1 MKRFRAAVV
10 GGSGYGG
17 AEIIRRLLLP
27 PEVELV
33 RVASIDHVGE
43 PVGAV
48 HLSLTGRPPLRFE
61 NLSPAEAAA
70 GCDVVLMGL
79 PHKVSA
85 DKAPAV
91 LAAGAKVVDMSGDFR
106 LRDAGAYARYYGG
119 AHPRADLL
127 GSGTF
132 VYGLPELN
140 RAAIRAAR
148 AVASPG

>member
-17 AEIIRRLLLP
+17 AEIIRRLLLH

-33 RVASIDHVGE
+33 RVASSDHVGE

-48 HLSLTGRPPLRFE
+48 HLSLTGRTPLRFE

-70 GCDVVLMGL
+70 GCDVVLKGL

-106 LRDAGAYARYYGG
+106 LRDA
-119 AHPRADLL
+119 
-127 GSGTF
+127 
-132 VYGLPELN
+132 
-140 RAAIRAAR
+140 AAR
-148 AVASPG
+148 GAGHAHHVQQAAQLP